1 MMTMNKSTTSRY
13 HKTRTSALKVK
24 TYFWKS
30 CLVREMLIDN
40 ISHITMTMYFL
51 AFHPTYHD
59 LKSWAVLSRDLRV
72 WIFSDDI
79 FSFPYKLEIYK
90 AVSFLSLLRY
100 SLFVSSTKL
109 LSSRGLFTV
118 LKLHFRV
125 LKLHSCPTWKW

>member
-1 MMTMNKSTTSRY
+1 MMTMNKSTTNRY

-24 TYFWKS
+24 YYFWKS
-30 CLVREMLIDN
+30 CLVPERCSKKKCRIKW
-40 ISHITMTMYFL
+40 TMFL
-51 AFHPTYHD
+51 TYHD

-125 LKLHSCPTWKW
+125 LKLPSCPTWKW